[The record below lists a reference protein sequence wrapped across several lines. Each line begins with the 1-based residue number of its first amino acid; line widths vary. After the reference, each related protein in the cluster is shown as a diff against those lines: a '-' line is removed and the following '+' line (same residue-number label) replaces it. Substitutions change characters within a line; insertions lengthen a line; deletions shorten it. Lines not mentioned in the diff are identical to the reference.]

1 MKEEVKSATQAGEN
15 KSTDLNSTEPEF
27 EDERLN
33 PDGTSVFMC
42 TLTLIGTRIGA
53 GIVGLPYAVQALG
66 PSVGL

>member
-1 MKEEVKSATQAGEN
+1 MKGEVKLGTEAGESKPTEVSD
-15 KSTDLNSTEPEF
+15 KSSQF
-27 EDERLN
+27 VDERLN